1 METYVSHIL
10 MEVMFMKNTTTA
22 IKEIA
27 KTIYYVSKGMVL
39 GATSVIV
46 AFMTICM
53 GLFIFDP
60 DWRRKTS
67 KYFDKLQGCDV
78 KKPYTYVSNKD

>member
-22 IKEIA
+22 IKEIV
-27 KTIYYVSKGMVL
+27 KTIYYVLKGAVL
-39 GATSVIV
+39 GAASVIV
-46 AFMTICM
+46 AIMTIFM
-53 GLFIFDP
+53 GRFIFEP

-67 KYFDKLQGCDV
+67 KYVDNLQGCDV
-78 KKPYTYVSNKD
+78 EKP